1 MKKGMLKVEI
11 QIKEERRTTRK
22 PNDVKEK
29 NGPAHLLAVSSPGL
43 LAVSCLRPLLLLI
56 DRIEII
62 LTHFAV

>member
-1 MKKGMLKVEI
+1 MLKVEI

-22 PNDVKEK
+22 RTSDVKEK
-29 NGPAHLLAVSSPGL
+29 NGPAHLLAVSSPG

-62 LTHFAV
+62 LNHFAV